1 MDNLKI
7 NVNKIFHLTGHQAA
21 VYALAASEDPK
32 LIYTGSSDKMI
43 ARWNIAEKKA
53 DNFAA
58 TMPLAVYQLLYDS
71 KLNRMYAGSGGGAVH
86 VIDLTSKK
94 EIKNLILHPN
104 AAIFDLIK
112 VEKLNLIISA
122 AADGSIAA
130 IDADNFDLIA
140 KNKLCEQKIRSLC
153 FIESSDVLLAAS
165 GDGFIR
171 VLALPT
177 LKVVNEFYAHGL
189 SANKVIKHPTK
200 DIILS
205 GGRDA
210 HLNII
215 EWPSCKILEKI
226 PAHNFAIYDIA
237 FHPENSLFATA
248 SRDKTIKIWDANN
261 LQFLYRIDKEKN
273 EGHINSVNKLLWSKF
288 ENMLVSTGDDRSI
301 MGWQINT
308 ENDDPAC

>member
-7 NVNKIFHLTGHQAA
+7 NVNKIFHLTRHQAA

-171 VLALPT
+171 MLALPT
-177 LKVVNEFYAHGL
+177 LKVVNEFYAHDL

-226 PAHNFAIYDIA
+226 PAHNFAIYDIV

-288 ENMLVSTGDDRSI
+288 ENTLVSTGDDRSI

-308 ENDDPAC
+308 DQ

>member
-7 NVNKIFHLTGHQAA
+7 NVNKIFHLSGHQAA

-58 TMPLAVYQLLYDS
+58 TMPLAVYQLFYDS

-177 LKVVNEFYAHGL
+177 LKVVNEFYAHDL

-215 EWPSCKILEKI
+215 EWPSFKILEKI
-226 PAHNFAIYDIA
+226 PAHNFAIYDIV

-288 ENMLVSTGDDRSI
+288 ENTLVSTGDDRSI
-301 MGWQINT
+301 MAWQINI
-308 ENDDPAC
+308 EE

>member
-7 NVNKIFHLTGHQAA
+7 AVNKLFHLTGHKAA
-21 VYALAASEDPK
+21 VYALGASDDER

-112 VEKLNLIISA
+112 VEKHNLIISA
-122 AADGSIAA
+122 AADGTIAA
-130 IDADNFDLIA
+130 IDVDSFQLIS

-153 FIESSDVLLAAS
+153 FIESLQVLLAAS
-165 GDGFIR
+165 GDGYIR
-171 VLALPT
+171 VLELPT

-215 EWPSCKILEKI
+215 EWPSCKIIEKI

-237 FHPENSLFATA
+237 FNPKNSLFATA
-248 SRDKTIKIWDANN
+248 SRDKNIKIWDANN
-261 LQFLYRIDKEKN
+261 MQFLYRIDKEKN
-273 EGHINSVNKLLWSKF
+273 EGHINSVNKLLWSSY
-288 ENMLVSTGDDRSI
+288 ENTLVSTGDDRSV
-301 MGWQINT
+301 MGWKINM
-308 ENDDPAC
+308 EE

>member
-21 VYALAASEDPK
+21 VYALVAGADEK
-32 LIYTGSSDKMI
+32 MVYTGSSDKMI

-58 TMPLAVYQLLYDS
+58 SMPASVYQLLYDAAC
-71 KLNRMYAGSGGGAVH
+71 NRIYVGSGVGAVH
-86 VIDLTSKK
+86 VIDLNEKK
-94 EIKNLILHPN
+94 EIKNLMLHPN
-104 AAIFDLIK
+104 AAIFDLLK
-112 VEKLNLIISA
+112 VEKHQLIISA
-122 AADGSIAA
+122 AADGTIAA
-130 IDADNFDLIA
+130 IDVDSFQLIS

-153 FIESSDVLLAAS
+153 FIESLQVLLAAS
-165 GDGFIR
+165 GDGYIR
-171 VLALPT
+171 ALELPT
-177 LKVVNEFYAHGL
+177 LKVVNEFYAHDL
-189 SANKVIKHPTK
+189 SANKVIKHPSK

-210 HLNII
+210 HLNIM
-215 EWPSCKILEKI
+215 EWPSCKIMEKI

-248 SRDKTIKIWDANN
+248 SRDKNIKIWDANS

-273 EGHINSVNKLLWSKF
+273 EGHINSVNKLLWSKY
-288 ENMLVSTGDDRSI
+288 ENTLVSAGDDRSI
-301 MGWQINT
+301 MGWQIKM
-308 ENDDPAC
+308 ELS

>member
-1 MDNLKI
+1 LFD
-7 NVNKIFHLTGHQAA
+7 
-21 VYALAASEDPK
+21 E
-32 LIYTGSSDKMI
+32 
-43 ARWNIAEKKA
+43 
-53 DNFAA
+53 
-58 TMPLAVYQLLYDS
+58 

-86 VIDLTSKK
+86 VIDLTAKK

-112 VEKLNLIISA
+112 VEQYNLIISA
-122 AADGSIAA
+122 AADGTIAA
-130 IDADNFDLIA
+130 IDADSFDLVA
-140 KNKLCEQKIRSLC
+140 KNKLCEQKIRSFC
-153 FIESSDVLLAAS
+153 FIESSNVLIAAC
-165 GDGFIR
+165 GDGYIR
-171 VLALPT
+171 VLELPT
-177 LKVVNEFYAHGL
+177 LKVVNEFYAHDL

-226 PAHNFAIYDIA
+226 PAHNFAIYDIV
-237 FHPENSLFATA
+237 FHPEDRLFATA

-261 LQFLYRIDKEKN
+261 MQFLYRIDKEKN

-288 ENMLVSTGDDRSI
+288 ENTLVSTGDDRSI

-308 ENDDPAC
+308 DQ

>member
-1 MDNLKI
+1 MKI
-7 NVNKIFHLTGHQAA
+7 SVNKIFHLTGHQAS
-21 VYALAASEDPK
+21 VYALAASEDEK

-58 TMPLAVYQLLYDS
+58 TMPLAVYQLLYDT
-71 KLNRMYAGSGGGAVH
+71 KLNRMYAGSGGGSLH
-86 VIDLTSKK
+86 VIDLINKK
-94 EIKNLILHPN
+94 EIKHLILHPN

-112 VEKLNLIISA
+112 VEKYNLIISA

-130 IDADNFDLIA
+130 IDADNFDLIS
-140 KNKLCEQKIRSLC
+140 KNKLCEQKIRSLSY
-153 FIESSDVLLAAS
+153 IESFELLLVAS

-171 VLALPT
+171 VLELPS
-177 LKVVNEFYAHGL
+177 LKLVNQFYAHDL

-200 DIILS
+200 EIILS

-226 PAHNFAIYDIA
+226 PAHNFAIYDIV
-237 FHPENSLFATA
+237 FHTDNSLFATA
-248 SRDKTIKIWDANN
+248 SRDKNIKIWDASSM
-261 LQFLYRIDKEKN
+261 QFLYRIDKAKN
-273 EGHINSVNKLLWSKF
+273 EGHINSVNKLLWSKY
-288 ENMLVSTGDDRSI
+288 ENVLVSTGDDRSI
-301 MGWQINT
+301 MGWQINKQID
-308 ENDDPAC
+308 ES

>member
-7 NVNKIFHLTGHQAA
+7 LVNKLFHLTGHQAA
-21 VYALAASEDPK
+21 VYALVAGADEK

-43 ARWNIAEKKA
+43 ARWNIEEKKA

-58 TMPLAVYQLLYDS
+58 SMPASVYQLLYDVAY
-71 KLNRMYAGSGGGAVH
+71 NRLYVGSGVGAVH
-86 VIDLTSKK
+86 VIDLNEKK

-112 VEKLNLIISA
+112 ADKFNLIVTA
-122 AADGSIAA
+122 AADGSVVAFHEN
-130 IDADNFDLIA
+130 NFELIA
-140 KNKLCEQKIRSLC
+140 RNKLCEQKIRSLC
-153 FIESSDVLLAAS
+153 FIESSQVLLAAC
-165 GDGFIR
+165 GDGYIR
-171 VLALPT
+171 VLELPT
-177 LKVVNEFYAHGL
+177 LKVVNQFYAHDL

-210 HLNII
+210 HLNIM
-215 EWPSCKILEKI
+215 EWPSCKIMEKI
-226 PAHNFAIYDIA
+226 PAHNFAIYDIV

-248 SRDKTIKIWDANN
+248 SRDKNIKIWDANS

-273 EGHINSVNKLLWSKF
+273 EGHINSVNKLLWSKY
-288 ENMLVSTGDDRSI
+288 ENTLVSTGDDRSM
-301 MGWQINT
+301 MGWQIKM
-308 ENDDPAC
+308 ELP

>member
-1 MDNLKI
+1 MKLS
-7 NVNKIFHLTGHQAA
+7 VNKLFHLTGHQAS
-21 VYALAASEDPK
+21 VYAMTASADDN

-58 TMPLAVYQLLYDS
+58 TMPLAVYQLLYDA
-71 KLNRMYAGSGGGAVH
+71 KVNRMYAGSGGGAVH
-86 VIDLTSKK
+86 VIDLTAKK

-112 VEKLNLIISA
+112 VEKYNLIISA

-130 IDADNFDLIA
+130 IDADNFELIA
-140 KNKLCEQKIRSLC
+140 KNKLCDQKLRSLC
-153 FIESSDVLLAAS
+153 YIESSDVLLVAS

-171 VLALPT
+171 VLELPS
-177 LKVVNEFYAHGL
+177 LKVLNQFFAHEF

-200 DIILS
+200 DLLLS

-215 EWPSCKILEKI
+215 EWPSCKIMEKI
-226 PAHNFAIYDIA
+226 PAHNFAIYDIV

-248 SRDKTIKIWDANN
+248 SRDKNIKIWDANN
-261 LQFLYRIDKEKN
+261 FQFLYRIDKEKN
-273 EGHINSVNKLLWSKF
+273 EGHINSVNKLLWTKY
-288 ENMLVSTGDDRSI
+288 ENTLVSTGDDRSI
-301 MGWQINT
+301 MGWQIIL
-308 ENDDPAC
+308 EE

>member
-1 MDNLKI
+1 LKLS
-7 NVNKIFHLTGHQAA
+7 VNKLFHLTGHQAS
-21 VYALAASEDPK
+21 VYALAASADDN

-43 ARWNIAEKKA
+43 ARWNIADKKA

-58 TMPLAVYQLLYDS
+58 TMPLAVYQLLYDL

-86 VIDLTSKK
+86 VIDLTEKK

-112 VEKLNLIISA
+112 VEKYNLIISA

-130 IDADNFDLIA
+130 IDADNFELIA
-140 KNKLCEQKIRSLC
+140 KNKLCEQKLRSLC
-153 FIESSDVLLAAS
+153 YVESSDALLVAS

-171 VLALPT
+171 VLDLPS
-177 LKVVNEFYAHGL
+177 LKVVNQFFAHIL

-200 DIILS
+200 DLLLS

-215 EWPSCKILEKI
+215 EWPSCKVMEKI
-226 PAHNFAIYDIA
+226 PAHNFAIYDIV

-248 SRDKTIKIWDANN
+248 SRDKNIKIWDANSM
-261 LQFLYRIDKEKN
+261 QFLYRIDKEKN
-273 EGHINSVNKLLWSKF
+273 EGHINSVNKLLWSKY
-288 ENMLVSTGDDRSI
+288 ENTLVSTGDDRSI
-301 MGWQINT
+301 MGWQIILK
-308 ENDDPAC
+308 E

>member
-7 NVNKIFHLTGHQAA
+7 SVNKLFHLTGHQAA
-21 VYALAASEDPK
+21 VYALAASADEK

-58 TMPLAVYQLLYDS
+58 TLPLAVYQLFYDS

-112 VEKLNLIISA
+112 VEKHNLIISA
-122 AADGSIAA
+122 AADGTIAA
-130 IDADNFDLIA
+130 IDVDSFQLIS

-153 FIESSDVLLAAS
+153 FIESLQVLLAAS
-165 GDGFIR
+165 GDGYIR
-171 VLALPT
+171 VLELPT

-210 HLNII
+210 HINII
-215 EWPSCKILEKI
+215 EWPSCKIIEKI

-237 FHPENSLFATA
+237 FNPKNSLFATA
-248 SRDKTIKIWDANN
+248 SRDKNIKIWDANN
-261 LQFLYRIDKEKN
+261 MQFLYRIDKEKN
-273 EGHINSVNKLLWSKF
+273 EGHINSVNKLLWSSY
-288 ENMLVSTGDDRSI
+288 ENTLVSTGDDRSV
-301 MGWQINT
+301 MGWKINM
-308 ENDDPAC
+308 EE